1 VRYSHPPLNLF
12 LPFRVYTEGVEIMNM
27 NGMTNTGTRNFEY
40 LKYITETSDT
50 RSILRDLME
59 AYGNDVWNYAF
70 SLSRSTDQADD
81 ITQEVFLKVYR
92 KLSTFRGDSSVKTW
106 LLAITRH
113 TAYDMK
119 RSSFWNRIK
128 AFDVFHPGGIQPSA
142 EQEVI
147 EKLAVN
153 EIWKQVME
161 LPVKYREVL
170 ILYAHYQLSMK
181 EMADILNLSEGTVKS
196 RLFHARARLL
206 KMKERD
212 SRGPE

>member
-1 VRYSHPPLNLF
+1 MMS
-12 LPFRVYTEGVEIMNM
+12 M
-27 NGMTNTGTRNFEY
+27 NGMTNTGTHNFEY
-40 LKYITETSDT
+40 LKYITETADT
-50 RSILRDLME
+50 RVILRDLME

-70 SLSRSTDQADD
+70 SLCRSTDQADD

-92 KLSTFRGDSSVKTW
+92 KLGTFRGEASIKTW
-106 LLAITRH
+106 LLAITRY

-128 AFDVFHPGGIQPSA
+128 AFDVFQAGGTQPSA
-142 EQEVI
+142 EQEAI

-153 EIWKQVME
+153 DMWKKVMT

-181 EMADILNLSEGTVKS
+181 EMADILQLSEGTVKS
-196 RLFHARARLL
+196 RLFHARAKLL
-206 KMKERD
+206 KMKERE
-212 SRGPE
+212 SLGPE